1 MFWHLLGLIGMFIV
15 VSAYWRLTNE
25 SLKSDDKQYHLLN
38 LIGAIL
44 LIVSL
49 LFNFNLGSFVIEVF
63 WIIIALKG
71 LIRVNN

>member
-1 MFWHLLGLIGMFIV
+1 MLWHLIGLVGMFIV
-15 VSAYWRLTNE
+15 VSAYWRLTDGK
-25 SLKSDDKQYHLLN
+25 LKSNDKQYHLLN
-38 LIGAIL
+38 LTGAIL

-63 WIIIALKG
+63 WIIIAVKG

>member
-1 MFWHLLGLIGMFIV
+1 MLWHLIGLAGMFIV
-15 VSAYWRLTNE
+15 VSAYWRLTDGK
-25 SLKSDDKQYHLLN
+25 LKSSDKQYHLLN
-38 LIGAIL
+38 LTGAIL

-63 WIIIALKG
+63 WIIIAVKG

>member
-1 MFWHLLGLIGMFIV
+1 MFCHLVGLAGMFIV
-15 VSAYWRLTNE
+15 VSAYWRLTTGD
-25 SLKSDDKQYHLLN
+25 LKSNDKQYHLLN